1 MTQRITQL
9 PKPDAGQYSEDRKL
23 FLVPNFMIPPN
34 APKEGQDLLEGYWSE
49 VRSHIENL
57 ERSLGKVTHVYHEIV
72 YSDGDEGL
80 SMLQEVNPKGS
91 AFIQV
96 LCQSDAKLE
105 AAEDKALVEESMD
118 WQRCL
123 TIGLASEKVANL
135 FRQAF
140 QKTAMEG
147 FQEATQGFQEA
158 TQGRFDHIA
167 KKIDDTLKVGESSV
181 LFIGEGH
188 RIQFPSDVRVFYVA
202 PPSLDALKRWLSGPP
217 PMPQPT
223 TPSDPEPTGE

>member
-1 MTQRITQL
+1 MKPQQPPDAIPRTAPYPMFRGERVIEFVEKEV

-57 ERSLGKVTHVYHEIV
+57 ERSLGKVAHVYHEIV
-72 YSDGDEGL
+72 YTDGDEGMG
-80 SMLQEVNPKGS
+80 MLQEVNPRGS

-123 TIGLASEKVANL
+123 TLGLASEKVA
-135 FRQAF
+135 
-140 QKTAMEG
+140 KTAMEG
-147 FQEATQGFQEA
+147 FQELRHGT
-158 TQGRFDHIA
+158 
-167 KKIDDTLKVGESSV
+167 KV
-181 LFIGEGH
+181 LT
-188 RIQFPSDVRVFYVA
+188 R
-202 PPSLDALKRWLSGPP
+202 
-217 PMPQPT
+217 
-223 TPSDPEPTGE
+223 

>member
-34 APKEGQDLLEGYWSE
+34 APKEGQDLLETYWSE

-57 ERSLGKVTHVYHEIV
+57 ERSLGKVAHVYHEVV

-80 SMLQEVNPKGS
+80 SMVQEVNPKGS
-91 AFIQV
+91 AFILV

-105 AAEDKALVEESMD
+105 AVEDRAMVEESTD

-123 TIGLASEKVANL
+123 SVGLMSQKVVSVAL
-135 FRQAF
+135 
-140 QKTAMEG
+140 EG
-147 FQEATQGFQEA
+147 FQEATN
-158 TQGRFDHIA
+158 GRFEYMA
-167 KKIDDTLKVGESSV
+167 KKIDETLAEGETSV

-188 RIQFPSDVRVFYVA
+188 RVQFPSDIRVFYVA
-202 PPSLDALKRWLSGPP
+202 PPSLDALKRWLSNPP
-217 PMPQPT
+217 PVPEP
-223 TPSDPEPTGE
+223 PDPEPSDTSESEKSSE

>member
-9 PKPDAGQYSEDRKL
+9 PKPDAGQYTEDRKL

-57 ERSLGKVTHVYHEIV
+57 ERSLGKVAHVYHEIV
-72 YSDGDEGL
+72 YSEGDEGL
-80 SMLQEVNPKGS
+80 AMLQEVNPKGS

-96 LCQSDAKLE
+96 LCQTDAKLE
-105 AAEDKALVEESMD
+105 AAEDKAMVEESMD

-123 TIGLASEKVANL
+123 TIGLASEKVA
-135 FRQAF
+135 RM
-140 QKTAMEG
+140 AME
-147 FQEATQGFQEA
+147 GFQEA

-167 KKIDDTLKVGESSV
+167 KKIDETLKVSESSV

-202 PPSLDALKRWLSGPP
+202 PPSLDSLKRWLSNPT
-217 PMPQPT
+217 PMPEPP
-223 TPSDPEPTGE
+223 TPSDPEPTDE

>member
-34 APKEGQDLLEGYWSE
+34 APKEGQDLLETYWSE

-57 ERSLGKVTHVYHEIV
+57 ERSLGKVAHVYHEVV

-80 SMLQEVNPKGS
+80 SMVQEVNPKGS
-91 AFIQV
+91 AFILV

-105 AAEDKALVEESMD
+105 AVEDRAMVEESTD

-123 TIGLASEKVANL
+123 SVGLMSQKVVSVAL
-135 FRQAF
+135 
-140 QKTAMEG
+140 EG
-147 FQEATQGFQEA
+147 FQEATN
-158 TQGRFDHIA
+158 GRFEYMA
-167 KKIDDTLKVGESSV
+167 KKIDETLAEGETSV
-181 LFIGEGH
+181 LFIVEGH
-188 RIQFPSDVRVFYVA
+188 RVQFPSDIRVFYVA
-202 PPSLDALKRWLSGPP
+202 PPSLDALKRWLSNPP
-217 PMPQPT
+217 PVPEP
-223 TPSDPEPTGE
+223 PDPEPSDTSESEKSSE

>member
-34 APKEGQDLLEGYWSE
+34 APKEVQDLLEGYWSE

-72 YSDGDEGL
+72 YSYGDEGL
-80 SMLQEVNPKGS
+80 GMLQEVNPKGS

-105 AAEDKALVEESMD
+105 AAEDKDLVEESMD

-123 TIGLASEKVANL
+123 TIGLASEKVA
-135 FRQAF
+135 
-140 QKTAMEG
+140 KTAME
-147 FQEATQGFQEA
+147 GFQEA

-202 PPSLDALKRWLSGPP
+202 PPSLDALKRWLSAPP
-217 PMPQPT
+217 PMPDPT
-223 TPSDPEPTGE
+223 TPSDPEPTGQ